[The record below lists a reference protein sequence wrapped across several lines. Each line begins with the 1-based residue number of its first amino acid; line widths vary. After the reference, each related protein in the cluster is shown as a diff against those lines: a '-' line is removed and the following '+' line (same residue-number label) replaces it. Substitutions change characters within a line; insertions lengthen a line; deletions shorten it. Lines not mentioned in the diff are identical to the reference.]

1 MSRSA
6 FRVATFSACVI
17 GFVGSVLT
25 NGLRLW
31 NWDCVICGHL
41 WGSAQAWSEQSL
53 LPVSTAHLFG
63 QPCAWH
69 SKSLASG
76 SAGFVFQESS
86 AMIFA
91 LNDFC
96 EVAWLDNPFKVG
108 QKSPAVFAVDLAC
121 QKL

>member
-1 MSRSA
+1 MAVS
-6 FRVATFSACVI
+6 VATFCACVI
-17 GFVGSVLT
+17 GAPWVVLT

-31 NWDCVICGHL
+31 NWASVICGHL
-41 WGSAQAWSEQSL
+41 RDSDQAWSEQSL

-63 QPCAWH
+63 QPSAWH
-69 SKSLASG
+69 SESLASG

-86 AMIFA
+86 ALIFA

-108 QKSPAVFAVDLAC
+108 QKSPTVFAVYLAC